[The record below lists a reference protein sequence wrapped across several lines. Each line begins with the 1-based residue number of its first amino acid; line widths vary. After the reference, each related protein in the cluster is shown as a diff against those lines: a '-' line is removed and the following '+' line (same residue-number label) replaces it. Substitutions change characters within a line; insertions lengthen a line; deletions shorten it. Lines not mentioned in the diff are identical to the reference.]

1 MQNTVLSRPKY
12 NCGRSCYIL
21 NLSNRPHKP
30 DMTLSDKVLL
40 RTSNLFPRLWSY
52 TLQMIIILIMTMIR
66 FSIFLIFLI
75 SILNLLRTEPDL
87 STKSPYECGFSA
99 WRTGRELYS
108 LRFFLLG
115 VLFLIFD
122 VELVILF
129 PAVWVPEGPLWFY
142 FFPLTA
148 FLGLLILGLLHE
160 LYIGALEWSE
170 L

>member
-1 MQNTVLSRPKY
+1 MIVL
-12 NCGRSCYIL
+12 
-21 NLSNRPHKP
+21 
-30 DMTLSDKVLL
+30 
-40 RTSNLFPRLWSY
+40 
-52 TLQMIIILIMTMIR
+52 IITMIR
-66 FSIFLIFLI
+66 LSIFLIFLI
-75 SILNLLRTEPDL
+75 SALNLLRTEADS

-122 VELVILF
+122 VELMILF
-129 PAVWVPEGPLWFY
+129 PVVWVPEGPLWFY
-142 FFPLTA
+142 FLPLTA
-148 FLGLLILGLLHE
+148 FLILLLFGLLHE